1 MKSEM
6 ISVDEHEV
14 VVDRDFIEKVGFL
27 LAEYASTDEE
37 KWYANECITLG
48 QIPYDEDDEGEE

>member
-14 VVDRDFIEKVGFL
+14 IVDRDFIEKVGNL
-27 LAEYASTDEE
+27 LAAYASTDEE
-37 KWYANECITLG
+37 KWYAEECISMGEYAT
-48 QIPYDEDDEGEE
+48 DEEE